1 MGQLDSAAGIRSGWR
16 LASPKSIIAVSVLV
30 LKLLALQ
37 VHRKP
42 LERTVRDD
50 HHLAQVRLLREADV
64 VRLRWRHPVLHD
76 LMQNARFADTIGAD
90 QGIHI
95 VWQWVVGLE
104 LQFERRDI
112 PADIVK
118 LESKVEHR
126 GSLALQDPPAIEK
139 IGRASCRERM
149 CQNV

>member
-76 LMQNARFADTIGAD
+76 LMQNARFAD
-90 QGIHI
+90 
-95 VWQWVVGLE
+95 
-104 LQFERRDI
+104 
-112 PADIVK
+112 K
-118 LESKVEHR
+118 L
-126 GSLALQDPPAIEK
+126 
-139 IGRASCRERM
+139 GRASSRERV
-149 CQNV
+149 CQYV